1 MPAVRRAGRIPARGR
16 LHRAAVVSMM
26 DVLEHV
32 PYPREALARAASLL
46 RPGGVLVVSLPDR
59 SSASWRIM
67 DHHAANP
74 YWQELEHHHNFTRE
88 RLAALV
94 ADHGFVVEDIAI
106 AYRYKAQVE
115 LYARRT
121 PD

>member
-1 MPAVRRAGRIPARGR
+1 MRTRAKRSHAPRRCP
-16 LHRAAVVSMM
+16 
-26 DVLEHV
+26 
-32 PYPREALARAASLL
+32 
-46 RPGGVLVVSLPDR
+46 PGGILVVSLPDR
-59 SSASWRIM
+59 SSELA
-67 DHHAANP
+67 HHGPPRRQP